1 VKDQGTIVL
10 GITKQIEECRT
21 HAVHCAEQATNAGC
35 PKIRED
41 FLRLEQS
48 WLQLARSYERA
59 RDLVGARTAIGNPD
73 NRHGGI
79 ERPGST

>member
-1 VKDQGTIVL
+1 VNDQGTISL
-10 GITKQIEECRT
+10 GITKQIEECRA

-59 RDLVGARTAIGNPD
+59 RDLVGARAAIGHPD
-73 NRHGGI
+73 NRNSGI
-79 ERPGST
+79 GRSGSA